1 MQHYKGACD
10 SVNGAMLRCP
20 VGPNLVPMDEG
31 VCGCKQGRRVG
42 TDRYCGRERWV
53 HGDVKHNGDS
63 VSFTFTL
70 NKSKSWD
77 FAEAVAEGG
86 GGRGCEW

>member
-31 VCGCKQGRRVG
+31 VCGCKQGGGLGQTG
-42 TDRYCGRERWV
+42 T
-53 HGDVKHNGDS
+53 
-63 VSFTFTL
+63 
-70 NKSKSWD
+70 
-77 FAEAVAEGG
+77 VAGKD
-86 GGRGCEW
+86 GCTEM